1 MKEKDMEKAVALR
14 YDMEKDEVPVVV
26 AKGQGF
32 IAEKI
37 KKVAKESGVP
47 LKEDRELADYLM
59 ALDLYEEIPTE
70 LYAVVAE
77 ILAFIYRMDK
87 RYV

>member
-1 MKEKDMEKAVALR
+1 VKEKDMEKAVALR

-59 ALDLYEEIPTE
+59 ALGLYEEIPTE